1 MGRITPSIGA
11 GHDVSCPYDGRDL
24 RSRSLRARIIFALA
38 GVAVVALLMG
48 CHNNSQV
55 PAGVVSVPSTP
66 VAITNMTILANAT
79 DASGN
84 SLGTSRSLEI
94 ILDVVK

>member
-1 MGRITPSIGA
+1 
-11 GHDVSCPYDGRDL
+11 
-24 RSRSLRARIIFALA
+24 
-38 GVAVVALLMG
+38 
-48 CHNNSQV
+48 
-55 PAGVVSVPSTP
+55 
-66 VAITNMTILANAT
+66 MTILANAT